1 MVTSRKQDSDKRP
14 IKQGPERASSEP
26 NKIGAS
32 TPYDF
37 NGKNLTPY
45 GGLLPVITMLEK
57 LGFQSLVEE
66 TLTSKRITRS
76 MDLYG
81 FLLSILLGL
90 YIGFSRLNQLR
101 FIARDPIV
109 TGILKVAGLPVQST
123 FWRFVNALHLNVA
136 RQLLTIMRIMRERV
150 WAAANV
156 KLEAVTIDTDTTV
169 HTLYGKQ
176 MGGRKGYN
184 PKNKGK
190 KSYQPILTF
199 LAETREYIWGELRN
213 GDRPS
218 GKQVGDHI
226 RKVCAA
232 LPPCVK
238 RIYGRADSGF
248 YCGEA
253 VEAYEECK
261 ARFVIAARKTSRL
274 VEQLRQAEWKASKET
289 DGDAECEFR
298 YQPDGWKK
306 QYRFMALRYEK
317 SREEM
322 DAKESEQYQLLET
335 SQYRYRV
342 FVTGMTDPIAFVVWF
357 YNQRG
362 GAENLDQ
369 GGQQRCR
376 VDGASIGPLRREW
389 QSLPVC
395 DAGLQPEL
403 LADAVQPRAGRRG
416 RRTASYDAG
425 HFAVTLPVRGCQ
437 DLAPRRSHRGELRRS
452 LRGEGC
458 VQSADGPAAPD
469 RRVRTAL
476 CAGDDAS
483 PALITTPAD
492 HSNVVHRN
500 LCTASKRNGTGNF
513 GAELSGNRLWGG
525 RCRNEKRTDLITD
538 GQPPAGRSHRAGR

>member
-1 MVTSRKQDSDKRP
+1 MVRRRKKDSDKRP
-14 IKQGPERASSEP
+14 VKQGPEEAAPEP
-26 NKIGAS
+26 NKISAS

-37 NGKNLTPY
+37 NGKHLTPY

-57 LGFQSLVEE
+57 LGFRSLVEE

-109 TGILKVAGLPVQST
+109 TGILKVTSLPVQST

-136 RQLLTIMRIMRERV
+136 WQLLTIMRIMRERV

-156 KLEAVTIDTDTTV
+156 KLETVTLDTDTTV
-169 HTLYGKQ
+169 HTLYGQQ

-184 PKNKGK
+184 PKNQGK

-199 LAETREYIWGELRN
+199 LAETREYIHGQLRN

-238 RIYGRADSGF
+238 QIFGRADSGF

-253 VEAYEECK
+253 VEAYEGCK
-261 ARFVIAARKTSRL
+261 ARFVISARKTSRL
-274 VEQLRQAEWKASKET
+274 VEQLRQAEWKASQET

-306 QYRFMALRYEK
+306 HYRFVALRYEK
-317 SREEM
+317 SLEEL
-322 DAKESEQYQLLET
+322 DAQESEQYQLFET
-335 SQYRYRV
+335 SQYTYRV
-342 FVTGMTDPIAFVVWF
+342 FVTDMTDPIAFVVWF
-357 YNQRG
+357 YSQRG
-362 GAENLDQ
+362 GAENLIKE
-369 GGQQRCR
+369 
-376 VDGASIGPLRREW
+376 ANN
-389 QSLPVC
+389 
-395 DAGLQPEL
+395 DAGLTAHPSGRFDVNGNHFQFAMLAYNLNCCLMLLNREP
-403 LADAVQPRAGRRG
+403 LADAAQLRHTTLATSRLRFLFVAAKIWRHAGRTG
-416 RRTASYDAG
+416 VSYGDHYEEKG
-425 HFAVTLPVRGCQ
+425 LFNRLMDR
-437 DLAPRRSHRGELRRS
+437 LRRI
-452 LRGEGC
+452 
-458 VQSADGPAAPD
+458 APSGQGYTP
-469 RRVRTAL
+469 VMTPAL
-476 CAGDDAS
+476 C
-483 PALITTPAD
+483 
-492 HSNVVHRN
+492 
-500 LCTASKRNGTGNF
+500 
-513 GAELSGNRLWGG
+513 
-525 RCRNEKRTDLITD
+525 
-538 GQPPAGRSHRAGR
+538 